1 MVKLQEIISAVQSYH
16 PKPDIDLIRRAYSF
30 VRLQHEGQ
38 TRASGEPYITHV
50 AEVAFLTT
58 KLQLDVPSVVTA
70 LLHDT
75 VEDTDVT
82 LEILEKEFGKDVAEL
97 VDGVTKLSQINFSS
111 RAEEQAENFRKM
123 LLAMARDIRVLLVKL
138 CDRTHNMRTLEYL
151 SEARRQRI
159 AQETMDIYA
168 PLAHRLGIYWMKSE
182 LEDLSFRY
190 TKPEFYEEI
199 KNLVNKNRKERE
211 RYIED
216 VCKLLFREL
225 EQNGISGKV
234 TGRPKHFYSIYQKME
249 RYGVNFDDIHD
260 LIAFRML
267 VPTLMDCYGALGAV
281 HAAWKPIPG
290 RFKDYIAMPKPNRY
304 QSLHTTLIGP
314 EGYRIEIQI
323 RTSEMH
329 EVAERGIAAHWVYK
343 EQGENRQAKAT
354 GDDAQFAW
362 LKELVESGK
371 MLRDPVEFMS
381 IVKEDLFPKEVY
393 VFSPRGDVIALAAG
407 STPVDFAFA
416 IHSQVGEHCTGS
428 RVNGQQVPLSHR
440 LRNGD
445 TIEIV
450 TNPSQSPNRD
460 WLTFVATT
468 KAKQRIRAHLKG
480 EERKRSIAI
489 GKELLVK
496 DLRKVKINFDKATKD
511 GSLAKIM
518 QELVVKDVDS
528 LLADVGYGK
537 ITTTQIVAKLLPNEK
552 DLESRLKEEDSF
564 LQKIFQR
571 AAKTKRE
578 RAGIKISGMEDM
590 VFRFAKCCDPLP
602 GDELVGYV
610 TRGRG
615 VAIHRRGC
623 PEALSLDTARLVQ
636 VSWEDNI
643 KTLRRIR
650 VRVYTID
657 KLGMLASIT
666 QSVAQSG
673 ANIVSANVSVGSDFK
688 AVTALDLTVESKA
701 QFEEMKRGLERINGV
716 LRVERDMKREE
727 LDGL

>member
-1 MVKLQEIISAVQSYH
+1 VVKVQEIISAVQSYH
-16 PKPDIDLIRRAYSF
+16 PKPDIELIRKAFSF
-30 VRLQHEGQ
+30 VRLHHEGQ

-50 AEVAFLTT
+50 AEVAYLTT
-58 KLQLDVPSVVTA
+58 KLQLDVPSIVTA

-75 VEDTDVT
+75 VEDTGVT
-82 LEILEKEFGKDVAEL
+82 LEELEKEFGKDVAEL

-138 CDRTHNMRTLEYL
+138 CDRTHNMRTLEFL

-190 TKPEFYEEI
+190 TKAEFYEEI
-199 KNLVNKNRKERE
+199 KTLVNKNRKERE

-216 VCKLLFREL
+216 VCKLLSREL

-234 TGRPKHFYSIYQKME
+234 SGRPKHFYSIYQKME

-260 LIAFRML
+260 LIAFRIL
-267 VPTLMDCYGALGAV
+267 VPTLMDCYGALGAM

-314 EGYRIEIQI
+314 EGYRIEVQI

-343 EQGENRQAKAT
+343 EQGDSKHAKAT

-393 VFSPRGDVIALAAG
+393 VFSPRGDVLALSAG

-416 IHSQVGEHCTGS
+416 IHSQVGEHCTGA
-428 RVNGQQVPLSHR
+428 RVNGQQVPLSHK

-450 TNPSQSPNRD
+450 TNLSQSPNRD
-460 WLTFVATT
+460 WLAFVATT
-468 KAKQRIRAHLKG
+468 KAKQRIRAFLKG
-480 EERKRSIAI
+480 EERDRSVSI
-489 GKELLVK
+489 GKELLAK
-496 DLRKVKINFDKATKD
+496 DLRKVKINYDKAVKD
-511 GSLAKIM
+511 GSLAKVATD
-518 QELVVKDVDS
+518 LSLKDLDS

-537 ITTTQIVAKLLPNEK
+537 VTTTQVVAKLLPNEK
-552 DLESRLKEEDSF
+552 DLEARLKEEDSF

-571 AAKTKRE
+571 AAKTKKE

-623 PEALSLDTARLVQ
+623 PEALSLDTQRLVQ
-636 VSWEDNI
+636 VSWEDNV

-650 VRVYTID
+650 VRVFTID

-666 QSVAQSG
+666 QSVAQTG
-673 ANIVSANVSVGSDFK
+673 ANIVSANVSVGSDYK
-688 AVTALDLTVESKA
+688 AVTALDLTVDSKA
-701 QFEEMKRGLERINGV
+701 QFEEMKRGLEKINGV
-716 LRVERDMKREE
+716 LRVERDMRKED

>member
-1 MVKLQEIISAVQSYH
+1 MKLQEIISAVQSYH
-16 PKPDIDLIRRAYSF
+16 PKPDLELIKKAYSF
-30 VRLQHEGQ
+30 VRVKHEGQ

-58 KLQLDVPSVVTA
+58 KLQLDIPSVVTA
-70 LLHDT
+70 ILHDT

-82 LEILEKEFGKDVAEL
+82 LEDLEREFGKDVAEL

-138 CDRTHNMRTLEYL
+138 CDRTHNMRTLEFL

-168 PLAHRLGIYWMKSE
+168 PLAHRLGINWMKSE

-190 TKPEFYEEI
+190 LKPEIYQEI
-199 KNLVNKNRKERE
+199 KTLVNKNRRERE

-216 VCKLLFREL
+216 VCKLLTREL
-225 EQNGISGKV
+225 EQNGIPGKV
-234 TGRPKHFYSIYQKME
+234 TGRPKHFFSIYQKME

-260 LIAFRML
+260 LIAFRIL
-267 VPTLMDCYGALGAV
+267 VPTLMDCYGALGV
-281 HAAWKPIPG
+281 MHAAWKPIPG

-314 EGYRIEIQI
+314 EGYRIEVQI
-323 RTSEMH
+323 RTTEMH

-343 EQGENRQAKAT
+343 EQGEGKQAKAT

-393 VFSPRGDVIALAAG
+393 VFSPRGDVLALAAG
-407 STPVDFAFA
+407 ATPVDFAFA
-416 IHSQVGEHCTGS
+416 IHSQVGEHCTGA

-450 TNPSQSPNRD
+450 TNPAQNPNRD

-468 KAKQRIRAHLKG
+468 KAKQRIRAFLKS
-480 EERKRSIAI
+480 EERKRSISI
-489 GKELLVK
+489 GRELLTK
-496 DLRKVKINFDKATKD
+496 DLRKVKMNLERLIKENALAPLIQDLQYKD
-511 GSLAKIM
+511 A
-518 QELVVKDVDS
+518 DS
-528 LLADVGYGK
+528 LLADIGYGK
-537 ITTTQIVAKLLPNEK
+537 VTTTQVVAKLLPNEK
-552 DLESRLKEEDSF
+552 DVEARLKEEDSF

-578 RAGIKISGMEDM
+578 RAGIKIGGMEDM
-590 VFRFAKCCDPLP
+590 VFRFARCCDPLP

-623 PEALSLDTARLVQ
+623 AETLSLDSQRV
-636 VSWEDNI
+636 VSVAWEENV
-643 KTLRRIR
+643 KSLRRIR
-650 VRVYTID
+650 VKVTTLD
-657 KLGMLASIT
+657 KVGMLASIT
-666 QSVAQSG
+666 QSVASCG
-673 ANIVSANVSVGSDFK
+673 ANIVSANVSIGSDTK
-688 AVTALDLTVESKA
+688 AVTSLDVTVDSKS
-701 QFEEMKRGLERINGV
+701 QYEEMKRSLERINGV
-716 LRVERDMKREE
+716 LRVERDIRKEE
-727 LDGL
+727 MDGL

>member
-1 MVKLQEIISAVQSYH
+1 MKLQDIIATVQEYH
-16 PKPDIDLIRRAYSF
+16 PNPDLELIRKAYSF
-30 VRLQHEGQ
+30 VRVQHEGQ

-50 AEVAFLTT
+50 AEVAYLTT
-58 KLQLDVPSVVTA
+58 RLQLDVPSVVTA

-75 VEDTDVT
+75 VEDTTVT
-82 LEILEKEFGKDVAEL
+82 LDELEREFGKDVREL
-97 VDGVTKLSQINFSS
+97 VDGVTKLSQMNFSS

-138 CDRTHNMRTLEYL
+138 CDRTHNMRTLEFL
-151 SEARRQRI
+151 SEARRTRI

-190 TKPEFYEEI
+190 LKPDLYGEI
-199 KNLVNKNRKERE
+199 KTLVSKNRRERE

-216 VCKLLFREL
+216 VCKLLTREL

-234 TGRPKHFYSIYQKME
+234 TGRPKHFYSIYEKME

-260 LIAFRML
+260 LTAFRIL
-267 VPTLMDCYGALGAV
+267 VPTTMDCYAALGV
-281 HAAWKPIPG
+281 MHAAWKPIPG

-314 EGYRIEIQI
+314 EGFRIEIQI
-323 RTSEMH
+323 RTNEMH

-343 EQGENRQAKAT
+343 EQGEGQSVKAT
-354 GDDAQFAW
+354 SDDAQFAW

-381 IVKEDLFPKEVY
+381 IVKEDLFPKAVY

-407 STPVDFAFA
+407 STPVDFAYA
-416 IHSQVGEHCTGS
+416 IHSQVGEHCSGA

-445 TIEIV
+445 TIEIT
-450 TNPSQSPNRD
+450 TNPSQHPNRD
-460 WLTFVATT
+460 WLAFVATT

-480 EERKRSIAI
+480 EERSRSISI
-489 GKELLVK
+489 GRELLQK
-496 DLRKVKINFDKATKD
+496 DLRKLKLNLDKVLKEGPLEKIAHD
-511 GSLAKIM
+511 L
-518 QELVVKDVDS
+518 QQKDVES
-528 LLADVGYGK
+528 LLADIGYGK
-537 ITTTQIVAKLLPNEK
+537 VTTTQIVARLLPEEK
-552 DLESRLKEEDSF
+552 DIETKLAEEDSF

-578 RAGIKISGMEDM
+578 RAGIRINGMEDM
-590 VFRFAKCCDPLP
+590 VFRFARCCDPLP

-623 PEALSLDTARLVQ
+623 PEALSLDSQRLVP
-636 VSWEDNI
+636 VSWEDNV
-643 KTLRRIR
+643 KTQRR
-650 VRVYTID
+650 VRLKVFTVD
-657 KLGMLASIT
+657 KVGMLASIT
-666 QSVAQSG
+666 QSISAGG
-673 ANIVSANVSVGSDFK
+673 ANIVSANVHIGPDAK
-688 AVTALDLTVESKA
+688 AITTLEINVESKQ
-701 QFEEMKRGLERINGV
+701 QFDEVKRGLERINGV
-716 LRVERDMKREE
+716 LRVERDTKREE
-727 LDGL
+727 LAE

>member
-16 PKPDIDLIRRAYSF
+16 PKPDIELIRKAFSF
-30 VRLQHEGQ
+30 VRLHHEGQ
-38 TRASGEPYITHV
+38 TRSSGEPYVTHV

-58 KLQLDVPSVVTA
+58 KLQLDVPSIVTA

-75 VEDTDVT
+75 VEDTGVT
-82 LEILEKEFGKDVAEL
+82 LEELEKEFGKDVAEL
-97 VDGVTKLSQINFSS
+97 VDGVTKLSLINFSS

-138 CDRTHNMRTLEYL
+138 CDRTHNMRTLEFL

-190 TKPEFYEEI
+190 TKGEFYEEI
-199 KNLVNKNRKERE
+199 KTLVNKNKTERE

-216 VCKLLFREL
+216 VCKLLSREL

-234 TGRPKHFYSIYQKME
+234 SGRPKHFYSIYQKME
-249 RYGVNFDDIHD
+249 KYGVNFDDIHD
-260 LIAFRML
+260 LIAFRIL
-267 VPTLMDCYGALGAV
+267 VPTLMDCYGGLGAM

-314 EGYRIEIQI
+314 EGYRIEVQI
-323 RTSEMH
+323 RTSDMH

-343 EQGENRQAKAT
+343 EQGDSKHAKAT

-393 VFSPRGDVIALAAG
+393 VFSPRGDVLALSAG

-416 IHSQVGEHCTGS
+416 IHSQVGEHCTGA
-428 RVNGQQVPLSHR
+428 RVNGQQVPLSHK

-450 TNPSQSPNRD
+450 TNVSQTPNRD
-460 WLTFVATT
+460 WLAFVAST
-468 KAKQRIRAHLKG
+468 KAKQRIRAFLKG
-480 EERKRSIAI
+480 EERQRSVSV
-489 GKELLVK
+489 GKELLSK
-496 DLRKVKINFDKATKD
+496 DLRKVKINF
-511 GSLAKIM
+511 
-518 QELVVKDVDS
+518 E
-528 LLADVGYGK
+528 
-537 ITTTQIVAKLLPNEK
+537 
-552 DLESRLKEEDSF
+552 
-564 LQKIFQR
+564 
-571 AAKTKRE
+571 
-578 RAGIKISGMEDM
+578 
-590 VFRFAKCCDPLP
+590 
-602 GDELVGYV
+602 
-610 TRGRG
+610 
-615 VAIHRRGC
+615 
-623 PEALSLDTARLVQ
+623 
-636 VSWEDNI
+636 
-643 KTLRRIR
+643 
-650 VRVYTID
+650 
-657 KLGMLASIT
+657 
-666 QSVAQSG
+666 
-673 ANIVSANVSVGSDFK
+673 
-688 AVTALDLTVESKA
+688 
-701 QFEEMKRGLERINGV
+701 
-716 LRVERDMKREE
+716 
-727 LDGL
+727 

>member
-1 MVKLQEIISAVQSYH
+1 MKLQDIIAAVQEYH
-16 PKPDIDLIRRAYSF
+16 PNPDLELIRKAYSF
-30 VRLQHEGQ
+30 VRVHHEGQ

-50 AEVAFLTT
+50 AEVAYLTT
-58 KLQLDVPSVVTA
+58 RLQLDVPSVVTA

-82 LEILEKEFGKDVAEL
+82 LDQLESEFGIDVREL
-97 VDGVTKLSQINFSS
+97 VDGVTKLNQINFSS

-138 CDRTHNMRTLEYL
+138 CDRTHNMRTLEFL
-151 SEARRQRI
+151 SEARRTRI

-190 TKPEFYEEI
+190 LKPEIYNEI
-199 KNLVNKNRKERE
+199 KNLVNKNRRERE

-216 VCKLLFREL
+216 VCKLLTREL

-249 RYGVNFDDIHD
+249 KYGVNFDDIHD
-260 LIAFRML
+260 LIAFRIL
-267 VPTLMDCYGALGAV
+267 VPTTMDCYGGLGV
-281 HAAWKPIPG
+281 IHAAWKPIPG

-323 RTSEMH
+323 RTPEMH

-343 EQGENRQAKAT
+343 EQGEGRAVRAT
-354 GDDAQFAW
+354 SDDAQFAW

-393 VFSPRGDVIALAAG
+393 VFSPRGDVIALSAG
-407 STPVDFAFA
+407 ATPVDFAYA
-416 IHSQVGEHCTGS
+416 IHTQVGEHCAGA

-445 TIEIV
+445 TIEIT
-450 TNPSQSPNRD
+450 TNPSQHPNRD

-468 KAKQRIRAHLKG
+468 KAKQRIRSYLKN
-480 EERKRSIAI
+480 EERNRSITI
-489 GKELLVK
+489 GKELLQK
-496 DLRKVKINFDKATKD
+496 DLRKVKLTIDKVIKD
-511 GSLAKIM
+511 KTLEKILE
-518 QELVVKDVDS
+518 ELQIKE
-528 LLADVGYGK
+528 ADDLFAEIGYGK
-537 ITTTQIVAKLLPNEK
+537 ITTHQIVAKLLPEEQ
-552 DLESRLKEEDSF
+552 DLESKLQEEDSF

-571 AAKTKRE
+571 AAKAKRE

-590 VFRFAKCCDPLP
+590 VFRFARCCDPLP
-602 GDELVGYV
+602 GDELVGFV

-623 PEALSLDTARLVQ
+623 LETLSLDPQRLVP
-636 VSWEDNI
+636 VSWEDNV
-643 KTLRRIR
+643 KTQRRIR
-650 VRVYTID
+650 IKVQTID

-666 QSVAQSG
+666 QSISASG
-673 ANIVSANVSVGSDFK
+673 ANIVSANVNVGPDQK
-688 AVTALDLTVESKA
+688 AAIFIEVNVESKS
-701 QFEEMKRGLERINGV
+701 QFEEMKRAIERINGV
-716 LRVERDMKREE
+716 LKVERDARKE
-727 LDGL
+727 DQIG